1 VISDRSLTLA
11 VGASLCV
18 HALALGLGG
27 GMRAPAIEAPRL
39 LEARLVQE
47 APPERV
53 PERPRVEP
61 PPQQPKPHK
70 ATPAE
75 PHPAPRAVA
84 RPEPAVPQQ
93 RLVAEAASDH
103 PAPAIATAPAPAP
116 ASSHAPVAVAPAA
129 PVAAQASSAASYT
142 PPSFGARYLDNP
154 KPAYP
159 MIARRRGLEGIVRLD
174 VRVSPEGIP
183 VAVKVR
189 ESGGHESLDEAA
201 VTAVWHWRFVPARRS
216 GEPVEASV
224 VVPIRFRLG
233 GDDAG

>member
-1 VISDRSLTLA
+1 MISDRSLTLA

-27 GMRAPAIEAPRL
+27 GMRTPAIEAPRL

-93 RLVAEAASDH
+93 RLVAEAASD
-103 PAPAIATAPAPAP
+103 
-116 ASSHAPVAVAPAA
+116 
-129 PVAAQASSAASYT
+129 QAMMDS
-142 PPSFGARYLDNP
+142 
-154 KPAYP
+154 
-159 MIARRRGLEGIVRLD
+159 IGLRT
-174 VRVSPEGIP
+174 R
-183 VAVKVR
+183 A
-189 ESGGHESLDEAA
+189 
-201 VTAVWHWRFVPARRS
+201 
-216 GEPVEASV
+216 
-224 VVPIRFRLG
+224 
-233 GDDAG
+233 